1 MRKAI
6 KASPKPKKTV
16 SKTTK
21 NSHLLDKEATWDIN
35 TVTGQLVSQLLYKS
49 SSLIE
54 NREPKHLEEMIE
66 LVRVYK
72 RKIKTYRKDDSSM
85 L

>member
-1 MRKAI
+1 M
-6 KASPKPKKTV
+6 
-16 SKTTK
+16 
-21 NSHLLDKEATWDIN
+21 
-35 TVTGQLVSQLLYKS
+35 TGQLVSQLMYKS

-54 NREPKHLEEMIE
+54 DREPKNLEEMIE

-72 RKIKTYRKDDSSM
+72 RKVKKYRKDESSM

>member
-1 MRKAI
+1 M
-6 KASPKPKKTV
+6 
-16 SKTTK
+16 
-21 NSHLLDKEATWDIN
+21 
-35 TVTGQLVSQLLYKS
+35 TGQLVSQLLYKS

-54 NREPKHLEEMIE
+54 SREPKDLEEIIQ

-72 RKIKTYRKDDSSM
+72 RKVKKYRKDDSNV

>member
-1 MRKAI
+1 M
-6 KASPKPKKTV
+6 
-16 SKTTK
+16 
-21 NSHLLDKEATWDIN
+21 
-35 TVTGQLVSQLLYKS
+35 TGQLVSQLLYKS

-54 NREPKHLEEMIE
+54 DRDGKHLEEIIQ

-72 RKIKTYRKDDSSM
+72 RKVKTYRKDDSSM

>member
-1 MRKAI
+1 M
-6 KASPKPKKTV
+6 
-16 SKTTK
+16 
-21 NSHLLDKEATWDIN
+21 
-35 TVTGQLVSQLLYKS
+35 TGQLVSQLMYKS

-54 NREPKHLEEMIE
+54 NREPKNLEEMIE

-72 RKIKTYRKDDSSM
+72 REVKKYRKDESSM

>member
-1 MRKAI
+1 M
-6 KASPKPKKTV
+6 
-16 SKTTK
+16 
-21 NSHLLDKEATWDIN
+21 
-35 TVTGQLVSQLLYKS
+35 TGQLVSQLMYKA

-54 NREPKHLEEMIE
+54 EREPKIIEDIIE

-72 RKIKTYRKDDSSM
+72 RKVKTYRKDDSSM

>member
-6 KASPKPKKTV
+6 KASQKPKKTV

-21 NSHLLDKEATWDIN
+21 NSHLLDKQATWDIN
-35 TVTGQLVSQLLYKS
+35 TMTGQLVSQLLYKS

-54 NREPKHLEEMIE
+54 SREPKDLEEIIQ

-72 RKIKTYRKDDSSM
+72 RKVKKYRKDDSNV

>member
-21 NSHLLDKEATWDIN
+21 NSHLLDKQATWDIN
-35 TVTGQLVSQLLYKS
+35 TMTGQLVSQLIYKS

-54 NREPKHLEEMIE
+54 NREPKDLEEIIQ

-72 RKIKTYRKDDSSM
+72 RKVKTYRKDDSNV

>member
-1 MRKAI
+1 M
-6 KASPKPKKTV
+6 
-16 SKTTK
+16 
-21 NSHLLDKEATWDIN
+21 
-35 TVTGQLVSQLLYKS
+35 TGQLVSQLIYKS

-54 NREPKHLEEMIE
+54 NREPKDLEEIIQ

-72 RKIKTYRKDDSSM
+72 RKVKTYRKDDSNV

>member
-1 MRKAI
+1 M
-6 KASPKPKKTV
+6 
-16 SKTTK
+16 
-21 NSHLLDKEATWDIN
+21 
-35 TVTGQLVSQLLYKS
+35 TGQLVSQLMYKS

-54 NREPKHLEEMIE
+54 NREPKDLEEIIQ

-72 RKIKTYRKDDSSM
+72 RKVKKYRKDDSNV

>member
-1 MRKAI
+1 M
-6 KASPKPKKTV
+6 
-16 SKTTK
+16 
-21 NSHLLDKEATWDIN
+21 
-35 TVTGQLVSQLLYKS
+35 TGQLVSQLLYKS

-54 NREPKHLEEMIE
+54 DREPKHLEEMIE

-72 RKIKTYRKDDSSM
+72 RKIKTYREDESSM